1 MKIDLTQKEYRDLL
15 DILYVANWVFSAHK
29 VEEDSRIERFD
40 QLEQKFLAL
49 SKQMKFENLVEYDAD
64 LDTYFPTREYEE
76 TSAAHV
82 FIGEYDNDTFWDE
95 LTSRL
100 AERDLL
106 KQMGGSEKMV
116 DLLKDEMLEKLF
128 QLEEFYGDEF
138 THNGLENLQLHGH
151 KWAGQISRAVH

>member
-15 DILYVANWVFSAHK
+15 DVLYVAHWVFSAYK
-29 VEEDSRIERFD
+29 VEEDPRIERFD

-49 SKQMKFENLVEYDAD
+49 SKQMKFENLVEYDED

-82 FIGEYDNDTFWDE
+82 FINEYDNDTFWDE
-95 LTSRL
+95 LASRL

-106 KQMGGSEKMV
+106 KQMGGPEKMV
-116 DLLKDEMLEKLF
+116 NLPKEEMLEKLF

-138 THNGLENLQLHGH
+138 VRNGLKNLQLSDPR
-151 KWAGQISRAVH
+151 WTGQMGKAVH